1 MDDDDD
7 FGLSDALKKAERERD
22 WLPLGIL
29 AASAFFA
36 WVAGYRDFSDMSA
49 FEGFVGLSLFA
60 GLRGIYQNKVTI
72 LQLEKRREFMAR
84 KEKEADWVLS
94 QPASASHAAE
104 VDR

>member
-7 FGLSDALKKAERERD
+7 FGLSDAIKKAERERD
-22 WLPLGIL
+22 WLPLAIV
-29 AASAFFA
+29 AACAFFA
-36 WVAGYRDFSDMSA
+36 WISGYRDFSHLNA

-72 LQLEKRREFMAR
+72 LRLEKRREFMSR
-84 KEKEADWVLS
+84 KEKEANWLLS
-94 QPASASHAAE
+94 QPTPVSHVAE